1 MLIVRGQGD
10 VAFGVN
16 VLFPIMA
23 SLEAGALLSKLLIRN
38 YLILFHA

>member
-10 VAFGVN
+10 VAFCVN

-23 SLEAGALLSKLLIRN
+23 SLEQVP
-38 YLILFHA
+38 F

>member
-23 SLEAGALLSKLLIRN
+23 SLEQVP
-38 YLILFHA
+38 F

>member
-16 VLFPIMA
+16 VLFPIVA
-23 SLEAGALLSKLLIRN
+23 SLEQVP
-38 YLILFHA
+38 F